1 MTTFYSS
8 KVHKK
13 VNIPDSKVCGYT
25 MRNEYNKR
33 NASSGLRAGLDNGV
47 VNQRLSRYAT
57 KCDAEEKHP
66 CDGNTNWLNHK
77 GPEFMKTRGGTA
89 FNIARPSFKSG
100 VIVSQEQL
108 GSVPPLGPNARKG
121 LGNRDITR
129 NNYIA
134 PQIRGRE
141 VLSFER
147 LQAQDIS
154 EGGIKVQLGDKTIE
168 KLFKI
173 QVDDPTDVKW
183 VEEKMRRLAAGET
196 PLQINANPPF
206 GRPQRKVSRMTNF
219 GAMGNL
225 SIDDKM
231 EQLQVAVYQG
241 NADNRNE
248 IAQIIAN
255 TAMLL
260 GNVGQLQNMTQ
271 TGYNS
276 LQQAIGRM
284 NIPKNWRAMGFQHRY
299 FTLQQYKLNA
309 GLINLFLLSNLN
321 EYPDRTFLE
330 PIKSFYKGA
339 MYFETFNIAD
349 LAVRMAKRQ
358 NQPSKILDLQT
369 RSIYHFEDIV
379 PLINEGADDGLLN
392 GQQPPSGPP
401 NNGLWLP
408 DMFPTWDYF
417 DGRMGGLNI
426 PANLQTQGTDQP
438 VPYAE

>member
-13 VNIPDSKVCGYT
+13 VNIPDNKVCGYT

-57 KCDAEEKHP
+57 RYEAEEKHP
-66 CDGNTNWLNHK
+66 CDGNRNWLNHN
-77 GPEFMKTRGGTA
+77 GPEFMKTRGGSA

-100 VIVSQEQL
+100 SVFNNAANL
-108 GSVPPLGPNARKG
+108 GVPPLRPNARKG

-129 NNYIA
+129 SNYIA
-134 PQIRGRE
+134 PNIKGRE
-141 VLSFER
+141 ILSFER

-168 KLFKI
+168 KLFKV

-183 VEEKMRRLAAGET
+183 VEAKNARLAAGET
-196 PLQINANPPF
+196 LEQINANPPM

-219 GAMGNL
+219 GAMGL

-231 EQLQVAVYQG
+231 EQLKVAVSQG

-248 IAQIIAN
+248 VAQLIAN

-276 LQQAIGRM
+276 LRQAIGRM
-284 NIPKNWRAMGFQHRY
+284 NIPKHWRAMGFQHRY
-299 FTLQQYKLNA
+299 FTLQQYRANA

-321 EYPDRTFLE
+321 EYPDRNFLA
-330 PIKSFYKGA
+330 PIKSFRAGGGLYD
-339 MYFETFNIAD
+339 TINIAD
-349 LAVRMAKRQ
+349 LAQRMARAQ
-358 NQPSKILDLQT
+358 NTPSKILDLQT
-369 RSIYHFEDIV
+369 RSIYHLSDIV

-392 GQQPPSGPP
+392 GQQAPAGEP

-408 DMFPTWDYF
+408 NVFPTWDFF
-417 DGRMGGLNI
+417 DGRRGVLNV
-426 PANLQTQGTDQP
+426 PANVETQGADQP